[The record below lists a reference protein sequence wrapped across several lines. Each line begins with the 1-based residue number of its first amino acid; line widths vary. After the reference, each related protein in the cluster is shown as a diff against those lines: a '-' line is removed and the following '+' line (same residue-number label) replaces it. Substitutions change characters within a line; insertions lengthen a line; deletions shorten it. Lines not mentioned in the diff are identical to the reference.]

1 MYCVLLIYTLFVIL
15 CYTVR
20 NMEAYDSY
28 HYLYTSLDELGL
40 SDVEKRV
47 YVASLSLGPS
57 PISALAEH
65 VGIARPNVYKIIDS
79 LKELGLAAQEGRE
92 KYTRTF
98 MVEPPTVVLEL
109 LRKKKE
115 ALSETDIGL
124 SGSMPDLLALY
135 HQGEG
140 GTKIKVLKGKEQY
153 VKVFQQSVEEEKH
166 EIQFC
171 GSAGDFINF
180 ISWDVENAWIRER
193 LKRNVHIKVLILP
206 GETARA
212 LKERD
217 KEELRETRILKSGE
231 QFKSSFM
238 LYGNKLVFWQPEAPL
253 AVLVEDQYIVQMMR
267 EMFRLLWKDG
277 V

>member
-1 MYCVLLIYTLFVIL
+1 
-15 CYTVR
+15 
-20 NMEAYDSY
+20 METYDSY

-40 SDVEKRV
+40 SDAEKRV
-47 YVASLSLGPS
+47 YITSLSLGPS

-65 VGIARPNVYKIIDS
+65 IGIARPNVYKIIDS
-79 LKELGLAAQEGRE
+79 LRSRGLVPLEGKE
-92 KYTRTF
+92 KYARNF
-98 MVEPPTVVLEL
+98 MVEPPSVVLEL
-109 LRKKKE
+109 LRKKRE
-115 ALSETDIGL
+115 TIAETDMGL
-124 SGSMPDLLALY
+124 SAELPELFALY
-135 HQGEG
+135 RQGEG
-140 GTKIKVLKGKEQY
+140 DTKIKVLKGKEQY
-153 VKVFQQSVEEEKH
+153 VKVFRQSVEEERH

-206 GETARA
+206 GETAHTLRE
-212 LKERD
+212 KD
-217 KEELRETRILKSGE
+217 TQELRETRILKSGE